1 MSVVKPDPKCSQPTI
16 EASARDD
23 VLKKKPIK
31 TGSET
36 TRESVSNQ
44 VAIGLSFA
52 SDWLSWCCRFRPIM
66 GCRKAKLEKFR
77 IAFEFV
83 RNVTL
88 FKD

>member
-1 MSVVKPDPKCSQPTI
+1 MRTSAASFPSEIKIAQLHRGSIESFSNKLSVVKPDPKCSQPTI

-31 TGSET
+31 TRSET

-52 SDWLSWCCRFRPIM
+52 SD
-66 GCRKAKLEKFR
+66 
-77 IAFEFV
+77 
-83 RNVTL
+83 
-88 FKD
+88 